1 MTGSTPRLTLGA
13 PLSISKEAPALRV
26 VWSMATGLM
35 RTVREPT
42 RKSKER
48 ASRRC
53 ATGIACEGDRR
64 ALDVQQARLVHVPLH
79 LRRREALGGG
89 SGG

>member
-1 MTGSTPRLTLGA
+1 MTGSTPRRTLGA

-53 ATGIACEGDRR
+53 ATSIACE
-64 ALDVQQARLVHVPLH
+64 ATVVPLMCSKRVSYTSRSTCVAA
-79 LRRREALGGG
+79 RR
-89 SGG
+89 